1 MADPSKFVSLGDEEF
16 LREARKIV
24 DAANAEGT
32 ALRMLGSLAIYAH
45 SLHFP
50 EGISLFHRVGRV
62 REGAP
67 LFTDLDLMGYASQAR
82 SISTVVEDLG
92 FRPDRMTN
100 GFFGDRRLVYYEGG
114 DRFDLDI
121 FLYKLVYRHYFLF
134 DRTPGYGRLEMDF
147 PAISLTDL

>member
-62 REGAP
+62 RAGAP
-67 LFTDLDLMGYASQAR
+67 LLTDLDLVGYASHGR
-82 SISTVVEDLG
+82 SSGTEVEGLR
-92 FRPDRMTN
+92 FRPDRLSR
-100 GFFGDRRLVYYEGG
+100 GFFADRRVAEYAAGDR
-114 DRFDLDI
+114 
-121 FLYKLVYRHYFLF
+121 
-134 DRTPGYGRLEMDF
+134 
-147 PAISLTDL
+147 

>member
-50 EGISLFHRVGRV
+50 EGISLFHRVGGV

-67 LFTDLDLMGYASQAR
+67 LFTGLDLMGYGSRGRAVRA
-82 SISTVVEDLG
+82 VVAGLR
-92 FRPDRMTN
+92 FRRDRM
-100 GFFGDRRLVYYEGG
+100 
-114 DRFDLDI
+114 
-121 FLYKLVYRHYFLF
+121 
-134 DRTPGYGRLEMDF
+134 GRG
-147 PAISLTDL
+147 

>member
-82 SISTVVEDLG
+82 SISTVVEGLG
-92 FRPDRMTN
+92 FRPDRRIH
-100 GFFGDRRLVYYEGG
+100 GVFGAGR
-114 DRFDLDI
+114 
-121 FLYKLVYRHYFLF
+121 
-134 DRTPGYGRLEMDF
+134 PGYHGRGGTF
-147 PAISLTDL
+147 

>member
-50 EGISLFHRVGRV
+50 EGISLFHRVGRERAV
-62 REGAP
+62 GARLSDNLPDRPRVGEAPDPSDRSEGPRGFARAVLGARGEARGGRRPRSRRRRPRHAAPRGRLGILVRVDSKSREGEA
-67 LFTDLDLMGYASQAR
+67 A
-82 SISTVVEDLG
+82 
-92 FRPDRMTN
+92 
-100 GFFGDRRLVYYEGG
+100 
-114 DRFDLDI
+114 
-121 FLYKLVYRHYFLF
+121 
-134 DRTPGYGRLEMDF
+134 
-147 PAISLTDL
+147 

>member
-67 LFTDLDLMGYASQAR
+67 LFTDFELMAYASQAR
-82 SISTVVEDLG
+82 YIAAVVEGIG
-92 FRPDRMTN
+92 FLPYVIIDGLFGHRP
-100 GFFGDRRLVYYEGG
+100 
-114 DRFDLDI
+114 
-121 FLYKLVYRHYFLF
+121 
-134 DRTPGYGRLEMDF
+134 
-147 PAISLTDL
+147 

>member
-62 REGAP
+62 RQGAP
-67 LFTDLDLMGYASQAR
+67 LFTDLHLLGYASQAR
-82 SISTVVEDLG
+82 SINTVVEGLG
-92 FRPDRMTN
+92 FRPDRMLN
-100 GFFGDRRLVYYEGG
+100 GYFGDRRLAYYEGS
-114 DRFDLDI
+114 DHFHMDTLPS
-121 FLYKLVYRHYFLF
+121 KLEVSH
-134 DRTPGYGRLEMDF
+134 
-147 PAISLTDL
+147 